1 MSMRHLLREEIETEF
16 KDLAKIQVGTEE
28 HKVAVD
34 SVTKLVDRAIELE
47 KVDIEKV
54 EKAENRDL
62 EYSLKTKE
70 MDDERKDRWVKNGLT
85 AVSVIGGFALTVW
98 GTIKSIE
105 FEKEGSITTIMGRGF
120 IQKLIPKK

>member
-1 MSMRHLLREEIETEF
+1 MSMRHLLREEIQSEF
-16 KDLAKIQVGTEE
+16 EELKKIKVGTDE
-28 HKVAVD
+28 HKAAVD
-34 SVTKLVDRAIELE
+34 AATKLVDRAIELE
-47 KVDIEKV
+47 KIDIEKV
-54 EKAENRDL
+54 EKAENRDV